1 MSNPSFSNI
10 DRWLFELVEGNLSP
24 EQIAQLEAFLLRH
37 PELDIDKDMWDLA
50 KIEQKEVLYPQQD
63 KFIRR
68 KPIGLYMM
76 AGMTSIA
83 IFVSIGLVELFAT
96 DVNVPFAANSS
107 DTEIENNTTSFNL
120 EAGNKSALERGNQ
133 IESYQNGL
141 GLNDLLA
148 PISTDLAIGIKNRN
162 DEVSDKMGVG
172 EAEMNVLKNQ
182 VSQAIAQIQAIDQ
195 FTDLKTEKNQTLLET
210 KPVELFETVSG
221 RTWTTLQRP
230 LTSRLSTSIL
240 EDNFSSKMNRAV
252 RALGRMMDYP
262 VALKNLKDPMFNLP
276 GMLPIDVNNGLIGT
290 LPGTRVQTLS
300 RAQWLGQANEQFM
313 NQIAVDGYVYG
324 MRGGVGV
331 QINHAY
337 YGNGQLSNANV
348 ALTYSPKIS
357 VNRNV
362 LIEPS
367 VRFKMGTKSIDAS
380 KIDGSGLVEVDRN
393 TVLPFYSNASQP
405 LGQQLWY
412 RDLGLGMMVNTK
424 WFYAGVQTDNVF
436 RHYDNIYSGN
446 YADNRR
452 AATHFIA
459 TIGTDYESKR
469 ESIGLSPYLVYHQRE
484 ALQEVWAGVN
494 TRIEWFTVGA
504 SISDKLDATAA
515 LGVKLNRLAV
525 TCGADYLTSS
535 MLGSKQLSY
544 QLHVRF
550 INLSGNPRQ
559 KLLNL

>member
-1 MSNPSFSNI
+1 
-10 DRWLFELVEGNLSP
+10 
-24 EQIAQLEAFLLRH
+24 
-37 PELDIDKDMWDLA
+37 
-50 KIEQKEVLYPQQD
+50 
-63 KFIRR
+63 
-68 KPIGLYMM
+68 
-76 AGMTSIA
+76 
-83 IFVSIGLVELFAT
+83 
-96 DVNVPFAANSS
+96 
-107 DTEIENNTTSFNL
+107 
-120 EAGNKSALERGNQ
+120 
-133 IESYQNGL
+133 
-141 GLNDLLA
+141 
-148 PISTDLAIGIKNRN
+148 
-162 DEVSDKMGVG
+162 
-172 EAEMNVLKNQ
+172 
-182 VSQAIAQIQAIDQ
+182 
-195 FTDLKTEKNQTLLET
+195 
-210 KPVELFETVSG
+210 
-221 RTWTTLQRP
+221 
-230 LTSRLSTSIL
+230 
-240 EDNFSSKMNRAV
+240 
-252 RALGRMMDYP
+252 
-262 VALKNLKDPMFNLP
+262 
-276 GMLPIDVNNGLIGT
+276 
-290 LPGTRVQTLS
+290 
-300 RAQWLGQANEQFM
+300 M

-324 MRGGVGV
+324 LRGGVGV

-337 YGNGQLSNANV
+337 YGNGQLSTANV

-367 VRFKMGTKSIDAS
+367 VRFKMGNKSIDAS

-393 TVLPFYSNASQP
+393 TVLPFYSDASQP

-424 WFYAGVQTDNVF
+424 WFYAGVQTDNIF

-446 YADNRR
+446 YTDTRR

-494 TRIEWFTVGA
+494 TRIQWFTLGA

>member
-37 PELDIDKDMWDLA
+37 PELDVDKDMWELA
-50 KIEQKEVLYPQQD
+50 KIEQKDVVYPHQD

-76 AGMTSIA
+76 AGMISIA
-83 IFVSIGLVELFAT
+83 IFISIGLVDFFAT

-107 DTEIENNTTSFNL
+107 DTEIENNTTSFNP
-120 EAGNKSALERGNQ
+120 EVGNKSALERGKQ
-133 IESYQNGL
+133 IESYQDGL
-141 GLNDLLA
+141 GLNDLHA

-162 DEVSDKMGVG
+162 HAISDNMGID
-172 EAEMNVLKNQ
+172 EAERNVLTSQ
-182 VSQAIAQIQAIDQ
+182 VSEAIAQIQASEQHANLIID
-195 FTDLKTEKNQTLLET
+195 KNPSLLET

-221 RTWTTLQRP
+221 RTWTTLQR
-230 LTSRLSTSIL
+230 TKSGRLSTSIL
-240 EDNFSSKMNRAV
+240 EDDFSSKMNRAMRV
-252 RALGRMMDYP
+252 LGRMMDYP
-262 VALKNLKDPMFNLP
+262 VALKNLKDPMFILP
-276 GMLPIDVNNGLIGT
+276 GMLPIEVNNGLIGT

-300 RAQWLGQANEQFM
+300 RVQWLGQANEQFM

-324 MRGGVGV
+324 LRGGVGV

-337 YGNGQLSNANV
+337 YGNGQLSTANV

-367 VRFKMGTKSIDAS
+367 VRFKMGNKSIDAS
-380 KIDGSGLVEVDRN
+380 KIDGSGLVEIERN
-393 TVLPFYSNASQP
+393 AVLPFYSNASQP
-405 LGQQLWY
+405 IGQQLWY

-424 WFYAGVQTDNVF
+424 WFYAGIQTDNVF
-436 RHYDNIYSGN
+436 RHDDNIYSGN
-446 YADNRR
+446 YMDNRR
-452 AATHFIA
+452 ASTHFIA
-459 TIGTDYESKR
+459 TIGTDYESRR
-469 ESIGLSPYLVYHQRE
+469 ESVGLSPYLVYYERE

-494 TRIEWFTVGA
+494 TRMHWFTLGA

-515 LGVKLNRLAV
+515 LGVKLNRVAV

-535 MLGSKQLSY
+535 MLGSKELSY

-559 KLLNL
+559 KQLNL

>member
-50 KIEQKEVLYPQQD
+50 KIEQKQVVYPNQD

-68 KPIGLYMM
+68 KPVGLYMM

-83 IFVSIGLVELFAT
+83 LFVSIGLVDLFAT
-96 DVNVPFAANSS
+96 DATVSLTANSS
-107 DTEIENNTTSFNL
+107 DTEIENNTTSLNQQS
-120 EAGNKSALERGNQ
+120 NSKSTLERGNQ
-133 IESYQNGL
+133 IESYQDGL
-141 GLNDLLA
+141 GLNDLHA

-162 DEVSDKMGVG
+162 NKVSNKMGVD
-172 EAEMNVLKNQ
+172 EAEMNLLKNQ

-324 MRGGVGV
+324 LRGGVGV